1 MKDILHFYS
10 LFGRLLDK
18 DLIYIDPSVDFRSI
32 CKMIGAP
39 EAKLDSFIYKEL
51 GMDGD
56 AVIARYRAIS
66 KKITIFA

>member
-10 LFGRLLDK
+10 LFGQLLDE

-39 EAKLDSFIYKEL
+39 EAELDSYIYEEL
-51 GMDGD
+51 GLDGD